1 MPQSLPSF
9 IPSKRTLPNSIQIDS
24 NFKIGPESETTFSLK
39 PSIFGLKV
47 FSFSSRAS
55 KLFERSKS
63 DPDSISPN
71 VLTFSVVNRQGHG
84 DDLKPIYDGGAN
96 RTIFP
101 EGYPGLSN
109 FKPHPSTATMA
120 DGVSSLNIYG
130 SGKFGLFEV
139 VVADVQRPI
148 ISEPY
153 MLTQYPQLSI
163 EKRNK
168 CMYVI
173 DGNSIV
179 STGSLSPDIGLYIV
193 DNIEELLNWEPILNI
208 EIAVTSVDDN
218 LQISS
223 EDTSPNP
230 LANASPEYLRNGSY
244 RPPYGP
250 TRVGVQALDVLHV
263 CWGHLPE
270 REIKRIVKLKL
281 VAGLHCTYEEIKNQH
296 LRLCHSCMA
305 ARMRAFSV
313 PRSIAPIVIDYRPF
327 AYVSFDIIS
336 FKIRSKGGYLHI
348 VLYVD
353 RKTGMLFAYKCRFKS
368 ELLSTLKRLILEHG
382 PTVNSMAS
390 RLQFLNCDS
399 GSEQLG
405 SDFLNYCSSN
415 NILLK
420 LAPPKKQVYDH
431 VESYVN
437 SVCSG
442 MRAALEY
449 NQAPL
454 IYWLHA
460 VLYHLWTYNRL
471 PAHNQTVPRITRFDG
486 TIADLSNA
494 VPFYS
499 SGFYN
504 VTEQEKV
511 SKRFSVNGVP
521 CTMIGYADAVDKDDV
536 SQIGVDVTVS
546 YKQSYICLDTT
557 TGATLIRHDCFF
569 PIYQT
574 HTGDDLLRAD
584 PKKRVGYIQPP
595 IDYDQL
601 LDQTTMSTSPLEKTR
616 MKLRSHDQKLAS
628 SNSVDSIQD
637 ADVYSDEF
645 PYFVPST
652 ESIEEMH
659 NHVYVLAV
667 RLKSRSNNLDFP
679 PLGDILSIELPD
691 MQWQLAVPKSMTLPK
706 SVEEALTMPDASSW
720 KISYIR
726 ETANLL
732 KKGTWET
739 LSLEIQDEHRNKALR
754 SMFVPKIKK
763 EQVGNSSLIKY
774 RFRSRLTAKGY
785 SQQQGV
791 NYDETYAPTARF
803 ESICVILLLVTVHG
817 WDFSGIDIENAFVE
831 GTLSETIYM
840 MLPEDVFRNP
850 DGSSVIVRLLKTLY
864 GLKQASRVFYKMIV
878 KILLELGLK
887 PTLHDPCIFVFYDP
901 VSDLITIVIL
911 WVDDVGL
918 TGSDIAMIEH
928 IIAAIRAAFAKI
940 VHTEVLTTYVGLNI
954 FRDRAAQAMSLSQG
968 VYLRALTSRY
978 IKGDVTTKSTPMTP
992 SMDVRTLGDGTLEP
1006 MYQQAGEISYP
1017 ADRVR
1022 PEIKFPASALKS
1034 AASNPT
1040 TTHERAFKRTLRYL
1054 AKDPDT
1060 GLTFRRG
1067 ASDEIALF
1075 GIADGSNIRGHDSLS
1090 QLAYCFF
1097 LNLFSGTIC
1106 ARSVKSKKVSTSP
1119 AETELDA
1126 CVLAIKSMIFL
1137 RGLLTELHHAQS
1149 RPSVLY
1155 TDSSVVLDWISDNSR
1170 HSKRA
1175 DHLVLA
1181 INFVKQQ
1188 VELGVVELRH
1198 IDTDSNTADV
1208 MTKNLPLEPFLRH
1221 KHTLLQGHDGVQPIS
1236 SKLPMGHV
1244 VASQKSNPLTAIM
1257 AKQRK
1262 QKRANS
1268 PTAQARFEGPDSD

>member
-1 MPQSLPSF
+1 MF
-9 IPSKRTLPNSIQIDS
+9 
-24 NFKIGPESETTFSLK
+24 GPF
-39 PSIFGLKV
+39 
-47 FSFSSRAS
+47 
-55 KLFERSKS
+55 
-63 DPDSISPN
+63 D
-71 VLTFSVVNRQGHG
+71 
-84 DDLKPIYDGGAN
+84 
-96 RTIFP
+96 
-101 EGYPGLSN
+101 
-109 FKPHPSTATMA
+109 
-120 DGVSSLNIYG
+120 
-130 SGKFGLFEV
+130 V

-148 ISEPY
+148 FSEPS
-153 MLTQYPQLSI
+153 MLTKFPHLSI
-163 EKRNK
+163 EKRGK
-168 CMYVI
+168 FMYLI
-173 DGNSIV
+173 DGTTTI
-179 STGSLSPDIGLYIV
+179 STGSLYNSIGLYTV
-193 DNIEELLNWEPILNI
+193 DDIESLLFWEPSAPI
-208 EIAVTSVDDN
+208 EIGTVKTSSKKRLIDEIEDEDQSAN
-218 LQISS
+218 ALATSS
-223 EDTSPNP
+223 DNP
-230 LANASPEYLRNGSY
+230 LADASLEFIRKGSY
-244 RPPYGP
+244 RSPYGP
-250 TRVGVQALDVLHV
+250 TRVGVQKLDILHV
-263 CWGHLPE
+263 CLGHLPE
-270 REIKRIVKLKL
+270 REIKRLVKNKL
-281 VAGLHCTYEEIKNQH
+281 VAGLQYTYEEIKNQH
-296 LRLCHSCMA
+296 LRLCATCMA

-313 PRSIAPIVIDYRPF
+313 PRSIAPIVTYDPF
-327 AYVSFDIIS
+327 SYISFDILS
-336 FKIRSKGGYLHI
+336 FKVRSRNGYIHI

-353 RKTGMLFAYKCRFKS
+353 RKTGTLFAFSCRFKT
-368 ELLSTLKRLILEHG
+368 ELLSTLKRLILENG
-382 PTVNSMAS
+382 PAANSKAS
-390 RLQFLNCDS
+390 PLRFLNCDS

-405 SDFLNYCSSN
+405 ADFLTYCSEN

-437 SVCSG
+437 TVCSG

-454 IYWLHA
+454 VLWKHA
-460 VLYHLWTYNRL
+460 LFYFVWTYNRL
-471 PAHNQTVPRITRFDG
+471 PAHDQTIPRITRFNG
-486 TIADLSNA
+486 TISDLSNA
-494 VPFYS
+494 VPFYAN
-499 SGFYN
+499 GFYN
-504 VTEQEKV
+504 VTEEEKT
-511 SKRFSVNGVP
+511 SKRFSMNGVP
-521 CTMIGYADAVDKDDV
+521 CYMIGYADQVSKDDV
-536 SQIGVDVTVS
+536 SQIGVEVTVS
-546 YKQSYICLDTT
+546 YKQSYICLVPSTNQI
-557 TGATLIRHDCFF
+557 LIRHDCFF

-584 PKKRVGYIQPP
+584 PQKRVGFVQPQ

-601 LDQTTMSTSPLEKTR
+601 LDQTPMSVSPLEKLR
-616 MKLRSHDQKLAS
+616 MRLRSQDQS
-628 SNSVDSIQD
+628 SSDTLDSIQD
-637 ADVYSDEF
+637 ADVFSDEF
-645 PYFVPST
+645 PYFVPSS
-652 ESIEEMH
+652 EYIEEMR
-659 NHVYVLAV
+659 NDVHVSTV
-667 RLKSRSNNLDFP
+667 RLKSRPTDLDFP
-679 PLGDILSIELPD
+679 SLDKIQSIDLPST
-691 MQWQLAVPKSMTLPK
+691 QWQLTAPKSMTLPK
-706 SVEEALTMPDASSW
+706 NVSEALAMPDALQW
-720 KISYIR
+720 KTSYIR
-726 ETANLL
+726 EVGNLQR
-732 KKGTWET
+732 KATWET
-739 LSLEIQDEHRNKALR
+739 LTLQDQDEQRKHALR

-763 EQVGNSSLIKY
+763 EQVGSSRLIKY

-785 SQQQGV
+785 SQQRGI
-791 NYDETYAPTARF
+791 NFDETYAPTARF
-803 ESICVILLLVTVHG
+803 ESICVILLLATVYG

-918 TGSDIAMIEH
+918 TGNDIAMIEQ

-992 SMDVRTLGDGTLEP
+992 SMDVRTLGDGSLEP

-1022 PEIKFPASALKS
+1022 PEIKFPASVLKS

-1040 TTHERAFKRTLRYL
+1040 AIHERAFRRTLRYL

-1067 ASDEIALF
+1067 ASDEIVLF

-1137 RGLLTELHHAQS
+1137 RGLLAELHHAQL

-1188 VELGVVELRH
+1188 VEHGVVELRH

-1221 KHTLLQGHDGVQPIS
+1221 KRTLLQGHDGVQPIS
-1236 SKLPMGHV
+1236 SKLPMGRV
-1244 VASQKSNPLTAIM
+1244 EASQKSNPLTAIM

-1262 QKRANS
+1262 QRKANS
-1268 PTAQARFEGPDSD
+1268 PTALARFEGPDSD

>member
-1 MPQSLPSF
+1 
-9 IPSKRTLPNSIQIDS
+9 
-24 NFKIGPESETTFSLK
+24 
-39 PSIFGLKV
+39 
-47 FSFSSRAS
+47 
-55 KLFERSKS
+55 
-63 DPDSISPN
+63 
-71 VLTFSVVNRQGHG
+71 
-84 DDLKPIYDGGAN
+84 
-96 RTIFP
+96 
-101 EGYPGLSN
+101 
-109 FKPHPSTATMA
+109 
-120 DGVSSLNIYG
+120 
-130 SGKFGLFEV
+130 
-139 VVADVQRPI
+139 
-148 ISEPY
+148 
-153 MLTQYPQLSI
+153 MLTQFTQLSI
-163 EKRNK
+163 EKRGK
-168 CMYVI
+168 HMYII
-173 DGNSIV
+173 DGNSII
-179 STGSLSPDIGLYIV
+179 STGTLSSNIGLYTV
-193 DNIEELLNWEPILNI
+193 DDIESLLIWEPDSHI
-208 EIAVTSVDDN
+208 EIGITCLLPAKRVLEDD
-218 LQISS
+218 LPATA
-223 EDTSPNP
+223 EDTSTNP
-230 LANASPEYLRNGSY
+230 LANANPEFLRNGSY
-244 RPPYGP
+244 RAPYGP
-250 TRVGVQALDVLHV
+250 ARAGVQEIDVLHV
-263 CWGHLPE
+263 TWGHPSE
-270 REIKRIVKLKL
+270 REIKRIVKHKL
-281 VAGLHCTYEEIKNQH
+281 VAGSHYAYDKIKNQH
-296 LRLCHSCMA
+296 LRMCHTCMI
-305 ARMRAFSV
+305 ARMRSFSV
-313 PRSIAPIVIDYRPF
+313 PRSIAPIIVYDPF
-327 AYVSFDIIS
+327 TYISFDVVSFM
-336 FKIRSKGGYLHI
+336 IRSRGGYIHI

-353 RKTGMLFAYKCRFKS
+353 RKTGTLFAYKCRFKS
-368 ELLSTLKRLILEHG
+368 ELLSTLKRLIQEHG
-382 PTVNSMAS
+382 PAVNSKAS

-405 SDFLNYCSSN
+405 EDFLTFCSTN

-437 SVCSG
+437 TVCSG

-454 IYWLHA
+454 PLWLHA
-460 VLYHLWTYNRL
+460 INYYLWTYNRL

-486 TIADLSNA
+486 RIADLSNA

-504 VTEQEKV
+504 VTASEKI
-511 SKRFSVNGVP
+511 SKRFSVNAVP
-521 CTMIGYADAVDKDDV
+521 CYMIGYADEVDNDDV
-536 SQIGVDVTVS
+536 PQIGVPISVS
-546 YKQSYICLDTT
+546 YKQSYICLDPVSNT
-557 TGATLIRHDCFF
+557 TLIRHDCFF
-569 PIYQT
+569 AIYQT

-584 PKKRVGYIQPP
+584 PQKRVGYSQPP
-595 IDYDQL
+595 INYDQL
-601 LDQTTMSTSPLEKTR
+601 LDQTRKSDTPIE
-616 MKLRSHDQKLAS
+616 KLRMRLRSQDKKIDTS
-628 SNSVDSIQD
+628 DPGGSIQD
-637 ADVYSDEF
+637 ADVLSDEF
-645 PYFVPST
+645 PYFAPNA

-659 NHVYVLAV
+659 NRVHVFAV
-667 RLKSRSNNLDFP
+667 RLKPRPIDLDFP
-679 PLGDILSIELPD
+679 SLDEILSIDLPAT
-691 MQWQLAVPKSMTLPK
+691 QWQFTAPKSMALPK
-706 SVEEALTMPDASSW
+706 SVAESLAMPDAVSW

-732 KKGTWET
+732 KKATWES
-739 LSLEIQDEHRNKALR
+739 LSLEIQNKQRDKALR

-763 EQVGNSSLIKY
+763 EQVGSSRVIKY

-785 SQQQGV
+785 TQQPGI

-803 ESICVILLLVTVHG
+803 ESICIILLLATVHD
-817 WDFSGIDIENAFVE
+817 WNFSGIDIENAFVE

-850 DGSSVIVRLLKTLY
+850 DGSSVVVRLLKTLY

-878 KILLELGLK
+878 KILLQLGLK

-901 VSDLITIVIL
+901 VSNLITVVIL

-918 TGSDIAMIEH
+918 TGNDIAMIEQ

-954 FRDRAAQAMSLSQG
+954 FRDRAAHSMTLSQG
-968 VYLRALTSRY
+968 VYLRSLTARY
-978 IKGDVTTKSTPMTP
+978 INGTVTTKSTPMTP
-992 SMDVRTLGDGTLEP
+992 SMDVRTLGDGSLEP

-1022 PEIKFPASALKS
+1022 PELKFPASVLKS

-1040 TTHERAFKRTLRYL
+1040 ATHERAFTRTIRYL

-1137 RGLLTELHHAQS
+1137 RGLLAELHHAQPQ
-1149 RPSVLY
+1149 PSVLY

-1188 VELGVVELRH
+1188 VELGIVELRH

-1221 KHTLLQGHDGVQPIS
+1221 KTTLLQGHDGVQPIS
-1236 SKLPMGHV
+1236 SKLPMGRV
-1244 VASQKSNPLTAIM
+1244 STPQKSNPLTSIM

-1262 QKRANS
+1262 QRRTDS
-1268 PTAQARFEGPDSD
+1268 PTARVRFEGSDSE

>member
-1 MPQSLPSF
+1 
-9 IPSKRTLPNSIQIDS
+9 
-24 NFKIGPESETTFSLK
+24 
-39 PSIFGLKV
+39 
-47 FSFSSRAS
+47 
-55 KLFERSKS
+55 
-63 DPDSISPN
+63 
-71 VLTFSVVNRQGHG
+71 
-84 DDLKPIYDGGAN
+84 
-96 RTIFP
+96 
-101 EGYPGLSN
+101 
-109 FKPHPSTATMA
+109 
-120 DGVSSLNIYG
+120 
-130 SGKFGLFEV
+130 
-139 VVADVQRPI
+139 
-148 ISEPY
+148 
-153 MLTQYPQLSI
+153 MLTQHPQLSI
-163 EKRNK
+163 EKRGK
-168 CMYVI
+168 HMYII
-173 DGNSIV
+173 DGKSII
-179 STGSLSPDIGLYIV
+179 STGTLSPNMGLYTV
-193 DNIEELLNWEPILNI
+193 DNIDTIFLWEPSPI
-208 EIAVTSVDDN
+208 EIGVTT
-218 LQISS
+218 
-223 EDTSPNP
+223 EDTHLNP
-230 LANASPEYLRNGSY
+230 LANASPEFLRKGSY

-250 TRVGVQALDVLHV
+250 ARAGVQELDVLHV
-263 CWGHLPE
+263 NWGHLPE
-270 REIKRIVKLKL
+270 KEIKRIVKNKL
-281 VAGLHCTYEEIKNQH
+281 VAGTHYTYEKIKNQH
-296 LRLCHSCMA
+296 LRMCHTCMA

-313 PRSIAPIVIDYRPF
+313 PRSIAPIFIYDPF
-327 AYVSFDIIS
+327 AYVSFDVIS
-336 FKIRSKGGYLHI
+336 FKLRSRGGYLHI

-353 RKTGMLFAYKCRFKS
+353 RKTGTLFAYKCRFKS

-382 PTVNSMAS
+382 PAVNSKAS

-405 SDFLNYCSSN
+405 EDFLTYCSAN
-415 NILLK
+415 NIQLK

-437 SVCSG
+437 TVCSG

-460 VLYHLWTYNRL
+460 ILYYLWTYNRL

-486 TIADLSNA
+486 TIADFSNA

-504 VTEQEKV
+504 VTAEEKA

-521 CTMIGYADAVDKDDV
+521 CRMIGYADQVDNDDNQ
-536 SQIGVDVTVS
+536 QIGVPISVS
-546 YKQSYICLDTT
+546 YKQSYICLDPATNT
-557 TGATLIRHDCFF
+557 TLIRHDCFF
-569 PIYQT
+569 AIYQT

-584 PKKRVGYIQPP
+584 PQKRVGYIQPL

-601 LDQTTMSTSPLEKTR
+601 LDQTPMSGTPIEKLR
-616 MKLRSHDQKLAS
+616 MRLRSHDNILAS
-628 SNSVDSIQD
+628 TDAGGTLQD
-637 ADVYSDEF
+637 ADVESDEF
-645 PYFVPST
+645 PYFVPNP
-652 ESIEEMH
+652 ESIEEMR
-659 NHVYVLAV
+659 NSVHVLTV
-667 RLKSRSNNLDFP
+667 RLKHRPDDLDFP
-679 PLGDILSIELPD
+679 SLDEIPSFELPV
-691 MQWQLAVPKSMTLPK
+691 MQWQFAAPKSMALPK
-706 SVEEALTMPDASSW
+706 SVEESLAMPDALPW
-720 KISYIR
+720 KISDIR
-726 ETANLL
+726 EVANLL
-732 KKGTWET
+732 KKATWAS
-739 LSLEIQDEHRNKALR
+739 LSLKDQNEQRDKALR
-754 SMFVPKIKK
+754 SMFVRKIKK
-763 EQVGNSSLIKY
+763 EQVGNSNVMKY
-774 RFRSRLTAKGY
+774 RFKSRLTAKGY
-785 SQQQGV
+785 SQQLGI

-803 ESICVILLLVTVHG
+803 ESICTILLLATVHD
-817 WDFSGIDIENAFVE
+817 WNFSGIDIENAFVE

-850 DGSSVIVRLLKTLY
+850 DGSPVIVRLLKTLY

-878 KILLELGLK
+878 KILLQIGLK

-901 VSDLITIVIL
+901 VSNLITIVIL

-918 TGSDIAMIEH
+918 TGNDIAMIEQ

-954 FRDRAAQAMSLSQG
+954 FRDRAAHAMSLSQG
-968 VYLRALTSRY
+968 VYLRSLTARY
-978 IKGDVTTKSTPMTP
+978 INGTATTKSTPMTP
-992 SMDVRTLGDGTLEP
+992 SMDVRTLGDGSLEP

-1022 PEIKFPASALKS
+1022 PELKFPASVLKS

-1040 TTHERAFKRTLRYL
+1040 ATHERAFMRTIRYL

-1067 ASDEIALF
+1067 SSDEIVLF

-1126 CVLAIKSMIFL
+1126 VVLAIKNMIFL
-1137 RGLLTELHHAQS
+1137 RGLLAELHHAQS
-1149 RPSVLY
+1149 QPSVLY

-1188 VELGVVELRH
+1188 VELGIVELRH
-1198 IDTDSNTADV
+1198 IDTESNTADV
-1208 MTKNLPLEPFLRH
+1208 MTKNLPLEPHLRH
-1221 KHTLLQGHDGVQPIS
+1221 KSTLLQGHDGVQPIS
-1236 SKLPMGHV
+1236 SKLPMGRV
-1244 VASQKSNPLTAIM
+1244 STPQKSNLLTSIM

-1268 PTAQARFEGPDSD
+1268 PTARVRFEGSDSD

>member
-1 MPQSLPSF
+1 MIGPGDSKTALASELHTYFLPSSLET
-9 IPSKRTLPNSIQIDS
+9 SKFQDGQNLAIN
-24 NFKIGPESETTFSLK
+24 
-39 PSIFGLKV
+39 
-47 FSFSSRAS
+47 
-55 KLFERSKS
+55 RSHS
-63 DPDSISPN
+63 TSPN
-71 VLTFSVVNRQGHG
+71 VLSFSVVHRQFG
-84 DDLKPIYDGGAN
+84 DDLKPIFDGGAN

-101 EGYPGLSN
+101 EEYPGLSA
-109 FKPHPSTATMA
+109 FKSTPSKAIMA
-120 DGVSSLNIYG
+120 DGVSSLNIHG
-130 SGKFGLFEV
+130 SAMFGRFDV

-148 ISEPY
+148 ISEPHL
-153 MLTQYPQLSI
+153 LTKFPHFSI
-163 EKRNK
+163 EKRGK
-168 CMYVI
+168 FMYLI
-173 DGNSIV
+173 DGSTII
-179 STGSLSPDIGLYIV
+179 STGSLCPRIGLYTVDDISSLLCWEPSAPIKIGIV
-193 DNIEELLNWEPILNI
+193 TSSTKKRLINEIEEQ
-208 EIAVTSVDDN
+208 VQSDDN
-218 LQISS
+218 
-223 EDTSPNP
+223 P
-230 LANASPEYLRNGSY
+230 LFNASPEYIRKGSY
-244 RPPYGP
+244 RSPYGP
-250 TRVGVQALDVLHV
+250 TRVGVQKLDILHV
-263 CWGHLPE
+263 CLGHLPE
-270 REIKRIVKLKL
+270 RDIKRIVKNEL
-281 VAGLHCTYEEIKNQH
+281 VAGLQYTYDEIKNQH
-296 LRLCHSCMA
+296 LRLCHTCMT

-313 PRSIAPIVIDYRPF
+313 PRSIAPIIIYEPF
-327 AYVSFDIIS
+327 SYISFDIVS
-336 FKIRSKGGYLHI
+336 FKVRSRNGYIHI

-353 RKTGMLFAYKCRFKS
+353 RKTGTLFAFACRFKT
-368 ELLSTLKRLILEHG
+368 ELLSTLKRLIIENG
-382 PTVNSMAS
+382 PTANSKAS
-390 RLQFLNCDS
+390 PLRFLNCDS

-405 SDFLNYCSSN
+405 ADFLTYCSEN
-415 NILLK
+415 NIQLK

-437 SVCSG
+437 PVCSG

-454 IYWLHA
+454 VFWTHA
-460 VLYHLWTYNRL
+460 LLYFVWTFNRL
-471 PAHNQTVPRITRFDG
+471 PAHDQKIPRITRFNG
-486 TIADLSNA
+486 TISDLSNA
-494 VPFYS
+494 VPFYAN
-499 SGFYN
+499 GFYN
-504 VTEQEKV
+504 VTEDEKS
-511 SKRFSVNGVP
+511 SKRFSMNGVP
-521 CTMIGYADAVDKDDV
+521 CYMIGYADQVSKDDV
-536 SQIGVDVTVS
+536 SQIGVEVTVS
-546 YKQSYICLDTT
+546 YKQSYICYVPSTNH
-557 TGATLIRHDCFF
+557 TLIRHDCFF

-574 HTGDDLLRAD
+574 HSGDDLLRAD
-584 PKKRVGYIQPP
+584 PQKRVGYVQPA

-601 LDQTTMSTSPLEKTR
+601 LDQTPLSTSPLEKIR
-616 MKLRSHDQKLAS
+616 MRLRSQDQSFS
-628 SNSVDSIQD
+628 SDTQDSIQD
-637 ADVYSDEF
+637 ANIFSNEF
-645 PYFVPST
+645 PYFAPSR
-652 ESIEEMH
+652 ESIDDMR
-659 NHVYVLAV
+659 NNVHVSTV
-667 RLKSRSNNLDFP
+667 RLKPRPDNLDFP
-679 PLGDILSIELPD
+679 SLDEILSIVLPST
-691 MQWQLAVPKSMTLPK
+691 QWQLTAPKSMMLPK
-706 SVEEALTMPDASSW
+706 DVLDALAMPDAEQW
-720 KISYIR
+720 KTSFIR
-726 ETANLL
+726 EVGNLQ
-732 KKGTWET
+732 KKTTWVT
-739 LSLEIQDEHRNKALR
+739 LPLRDQDEHRKDALK

-763 EQVGNSSLIKY
+763 EQLGNSSLIKY

-785 SQQQGV
+785 SQQRGI
-791 NYDETYAPTARF
+791 NFDETYAPTARF
-803 ESICVILLLVTVHG
+803 ESICVILLLATVHG
-817 WDFSGIDIENAFVE
+817 WNFSGIDIENAFVE

-887 PTLHDPCIFVFYDP
+887 PTLHDPCIFVFYDSI
-901 VSDLITIVIL
+901 SDMITIVIL

-918 TGSDIAMIEH
+918 TGNDIAMIEQ

-954 FRDRAAQAMSLSQG
+954 FRDRAAHAMSLSQG
-968 VYLRALTSRY
+968 VYLRSLTARY
-978 IKGDVTTKSTPMTP
+978 INGNVTTKSTPMTP
-992 SMDVRTLGDGTLEP
+992 SMDVRTLGDGSLKP

-1022 PEIKFPASALKS
+1022 PEIKFPASVLKS
-1034 AASNPT
+1034 AANYPT
-1040 TTHERAFKRTLRYL
+1040 ATHEQAFRRTLRYL

-1067 ASDEIALF
+1067 VSDEIALF

-1137 RGLLTELHHAQS
+1137 RGLLAELHHAQP

-1181 INFVKQQ
+1181 INFVKHQ

-1236 SKLPMGHV
+1236 SKLPMGRV
-1244 VASQKSNPLTAIM
+1244 VTSQKSNPLTAIM